1 MVQLTGKAIFGTI
14 VIGPV
19 RVYQKSQAG
28 AVRRHV
34 DDTEGELQ
42 RFEAAAET
50 AREELTSLYKR
61 AVSEAG
67 EDGAAI
73 LEAHRMILEDE
84 AYRARIADVIRSQEV
99 NAEAAVAEAKEHFVR
114 MFAAMDTAYMQA
126 RAMDV
131 TDISE
136 RLIRL
141 LAGEDSARIPEQ
153 PVILMAEELLPS
165 ETVRFDR
172 SMLLALVTEQGS
184 TNSHTAILTR
194 AMGIPAVIGIKADA
208 QYDGKMAIVDGN
220 TGTLIIDPTKEV
232 LKEYRQKQKDEEQ
245 RRILLQEMK
254 GKPTVTKDGKTVSL
268 YANIS
273 NAQEV
278 EAALLNDAG
287 GIGLFRSEFL
297 YLGAEDYPTEEAQF
311 RSYKAVAERME
322 GKPVVIRT
330 LDIGADKQAD
340 YFGLEQEANP
350 AMGLRAIRIC
360 LMKPEILKTQLRAI
374 LRAGVYGN
382 VSILFPMITSV
393 WEIQRI
399 KAILE
404 EVKRELTDEQI
415 PFGNV
420 PIGVMIETP
429 ASVMIS
435 DLLAKEVDFFSIGTN
450 DLTQYTLAVDR
461 QNESLDPFYDAHHEA
476 ILRMIEM
483 TVANGHRE
491 HIKVGI
497 CGELAA
503 DPEMIPRL
511 VQMGV
516 DELSV
521 SCPYLLP
528 VRKRIRELTFEGS
541 VDSGRF

>member
-1 MVQLTGKAIFGTI
+1 MIQLTGKAIFGTI

-19 RVYQKSQAG
+19 RVYQKSQAC
-28 AVRRHV
+28 AVKRHV

-42 RFEAAAET
+42 RFEMAAEA

-84 AYRARIADVIRSQEV
+84 AYRARIADAIRSQEV

-141 LAGEDSARIPEQ
+141 LAGESSARIPEQ
-153 PVILMAEELLPS
+153 PVILMAEDLLPS

-184 TNSHTAILTR
+184 TNSHTAILAR

-254 GKPTVTKDGKTVSL
+254 GKPTVTKDGKEIGL

-273 NAQEV
+273 NAQEA
-278 EAALLNDAG
+278 EAALANDAD

-297 YLGAEDYPTEEAQF
+297 YLGAEEDPAEEEQF

-322 GKPVVIRT
+322 GKPVIIRT

-340 YFGLEQEANP
+340 YFGLRHEENP

-360 LMKPEILKTQLRAI
+360 LTKPEVFKTQLRAI

-393 WEIQRI
+393 WEIQRS
-399 KAILE
+399 KELLE
-404 EVKRELTDEQI
+404 EVKQELTDEQI
-415 PFGNV
+415 PFGDV
-420 PIGVMIETP
+420 PLGVMIETP
-429 ASVMIS
+429 AAVMIS

-450 DLTQYTLAVDR
+450 DLTQYTLALDR
-461 QNESLDPFYDAHHEA
+461 QNESLASFYDAHHEA
-476 ILRMIEM
+476 VLRMIEM

-503 DPEMIPRL
+503 DPEMIPRF

-528 VRKRIRELTFEGS
+528 VRKRIRELSCEES

>member
-1 MVQLTGKAIFGTI
+1 MVQLTGKAIFGAI
-14 VIGPV
+14 AIGPV
-19 RVYQKSQAG
+19 RVYQKSQAR

-34 DDTEGELQ
+34 EDIEGELR

-50 AREELTSLYKR
+50 AREELDSLYKK

-73 LEAHRMILEDE
+73 FEAHRILLEDE
-84 AYRARIADVIRSQEV
+84 AYRERIMDSIRSQKV
-99 NAEAAVAEAKEHFVR
+99 NAEVAVEAAKDHFVQ
-114 MFAAMDTAYMQA
+114 MFAAMDTEYMQA
-126 RAMDV
+126 RAVDV
-131 TDISE
+131 ADISE

-141 LAGEDSARIPEQ
+141 LAGESSAHMMER
-153 PVILMAEELLPS
+153 PVILMAEDLLPS

-184 TNSHTAILTR
+184 TNSHTAILART
-194 AMGIPAVIGIKADA
+194 MGISAIIGIKVDA
-208 QYDGKMAIVDGN
+208 QYEGKMAIVDGN
-220 TGTLIIDPTKEV
+220 TGTMIIDPTREM
-232 LKEYRQKQKDEEQ
+232 LKEYRQKQAEQ
-245 RRILLQEMK
+245 EQSKELLQEMK
-254 GKPTVTKDGKTVSL
+254 GKPTVTKDGKEIRL
-268 YANIS
+268 YANIGS
-273 NAQEV
+273 AEDV
-278 EAALLNDAG
+278 EGALVNDAG

-297 YLGAEDYPTEEAQF
+297 YLGAEDYPTEEEQF

-322 GKPVVIRT
+322 GKRVIIRT

-340 YFGLEQEANP
+340 YFGLAQEENP

-360 LMKPEILKTQLRAI
+360 LTKPEIFKTQLRAI
-374 LRAGVYGN
+374 LRAGAYGN
-382 VSILFPMITSV
+382 VSVMFPMITSV
-393 WEIQRI
+393 WEIQRS
-399 KAILE
+399 KELLA

-415 PFGNV
+415 PFGDV
-420 PIGVMIETP
+420 EIGVMIETP
-429 ASVMIS
+429 AAVMIS

-450 DLTQYTLAVDR
+450 DLTQYALAVDR
-461 QNESLDPFYDAHHEA
+461 RNESLASFYDAHHEA

-503 DPEMIPRL
+503 DVEILPRL
-511 VQMGV
+511 IQMGV

-521 SCPYLLP
+521 SASYLLP
-528 VRKRIRELTFEGS
+528 VRKRIRELSCGES

>member
-19 RVYQKSQAG
+19 RVYQKSQVG
-28 AVRRHV
+28 AVKRHV
-34 DDTEGELQ
+34 DDIAGELQ
-42 RFEAAAET
+42 RFEVAAE
-50 AREELTSLYKR
+50 AAWEELTSLYKR

-84 AYRARIADVIRSQEV
+84 AYRERIADTIRSQEV
-99 NAEAAVAEAKEHFVR
+99 NAEAAVTEAKEHFVR

-184 TNSHTAILTR
+184 TNSHTAILAR

-254 GKPTVTKDGKTVSL
+254 GKPTVTKDGKEIGL

-273 NAQEV
+273 NAQEA
-278 EAALLNDAG
+278 EAALANDAD

-297 YLGAEDYPTEEAQF
+297 YLGAEEDPTEEEQF

-322 GKPVVIRT
+322 GKPVIIRT

-340 YFGLEQEANP
+340 YFGLRHEENP

-360 LMKPEILKTQLRAI
+360 LTKPEIFKTQLRAI
-374 LRAGVYGN
+374 LRTGVYGN

-393 WEIQRI
+393 WEIQRS
-399 KAILE
+399 KELLE
-404 EVKRELTDEQI
+404 EVKRELADEQI
-415 PFGNV
+415 PFGDV
-420 PIGVMIETP
+420 QIGVMIETP
-429 ASVMIS
+429 AAVMIS

-450 DLTQYTLAVDR
+450 DLTQYTLALDR
-461 QNESLDPFYDAHHEA
+461 QNESLVSFYDAHHEA
-476 ILRMIEM
+476 VLRMIEM
-483 TVANGHRE
+483 TVVNGHRE

-503 DPEMIPRL
+503 DPEMIPRF

>member
-1 MVQLTGKAIFGTI
+1 MVQLTGKAIFGAI
-14 VIGPV
+14 AIGPV
-19 RVYQKSQAG
+19 RVYQKSQAR

-34 DDTEGELQ
+34 EDIEGELR
-42 RFEAAAET
+42 RFEAAAEI
-50 AREELTSLYKR
+50 AREELDSLYKK

-73 LEAHRMILEDE
+73 FEAHRMMLEDE
-84 AYRARIADVIRSQEV
+84 AYRERIIAGIRSQKV
-99 NAEAAVAEAKEHFVR
+99 NAEAAVEAAKEQFVQ
-114 MFAAMDTAYMQA
+114 MFAAMDTEYMQA
-126 RAMDV
+126 RAVDV

-141 LAGEDSARIPEQ
+141 LAGESSARTPEQ
-153 PVILMAEELLPS
+153 PVILMAEDLLPS

-172 SMLLALVTEQGS
+172 SVLLALVTEQGS
-184 TNSHTAILTR
+184 ANSHTAILART
-194 AMGIPAVIGIKADA
+194 MGIPAIIGIKADT

-220 TGTLIIDPTKEV
+220 TGTMIIDPTEEM
-232 LKEYRQKQKDEEQ
+232 LKEYRQKKEVQE
-245 RRILLQEMK
+245 RRKELLQEMK
-254 GKPTVTKDGKTVSL
+254 GKPMVTKDGKEICL
-268 YANIS
+268 YANIGS
-273 NAQEV
+273 V
-278 EAALLNDAG
+278 EDVERALLNDAG

-297 YLGAEDYPTEEAQF
+297 YLGAEDDPMEEEQF
-311 RSYKAVAERME
+311 RSYRTVAERME
-322 GKPVVIRT
+322 GKRVIIRT

-340 YFGLEQEANP
+340 YFGLEQEENP

-360 LMKPEILKTQLRAI
+360 LTKPEIFKTQLRAI
-374 LRAGVYGN
+374 LRAGAYGN
-382 VSILFPMITSV
+382 VSVMFPMITSV
-393 WEIQRI
+393 WEIQRS
-399 KAILE
+399 KEILE

-415 PFGNV
+415 PFGDV
-420 PIGVMIETP
+420 EIGVMIETP
-429 ASVMIS
+429 AAVMIS

-450 DLTQYTLAVDR
+450 DLTQYALAVDR
-461 QNESLDPFYDAHHEA
+461 RNESLAPFYDAHHEA

-503 DPEMIPRL
+503 DMEMLPRL
-511 VQMGV
+511 IQMGV

-521 SCPYLLP
+521 SASYLLP
-528 VRKRIRELTFEGS
+528 VRKRIRELSCGES

>member
-19 RVYQKSQAG
+19 RVYQKSQVG
-28 AVRRHV
+28 AVKRHV
-34 DDTEGELQ
+34 DDIAGELQ
-42 RFEAAAET
+42 RFEVAAE
-50 AREELTSLYKR
+50 AAWEELTSLYKR

-84 AYRARIADVIRSQEV
+84 AYRERIADTIRSQEV
-99 NAEAAVAEAKEHFVR
+99 NAEAAVTEAKEHFVR

-136 RLIRL
+136 RLIRF

-184 TNSHTAILTR
+184 TNSHTAILAR

-297 YLGAEDYPTEEAQF
+297 YLGAEEYPAEEEQF

-322 GKPVVIRT
+322 GKPVIIRT
-330 LDIGADKQAD
+330 LDIGADKQVD

-393 WEIQRI
+393 WEIRRI
-399 KAILE
+399 KEILT
-404 EVKRELTDEQI
+404 EVKRELAKEQI
-415 PFGNV
+415 PFREAEL
-420 PIGVMIETP
+420 GVMIETP
-429 ASVMIS
+429 AAVMIS
-435 DLLAKEVDFFSIGTN
+435 ELLAKEVDFFSIGTN

-503 DPEMIPRL
+503 DREVLPRL
-511 VQMGV
+511 IRMGV

-528 VRKRIRELTFEGS
+528 VRKQIRELTSGKS
-541 VDSGRF
+541 VDSGCF